1 MGGRLMAAGFDTSI
15 YKVPEQP
22 DPLNRLTGLLQMQGA
37 LQSQEIQRETLNRLR
52 SEQAVG
58 QAYQQAVGPD
68 GQVDINKL
76 GGIIAKDPRAA
87 YGASAGLRDAITA
100 RGNQIGNQQAGTSL
114 GITQQGQIANGLA
127 GLVTKPNLSLN
138 DTNQFVD
145 QQVAAGVIPKERGDQ
160 IKGEMAGLNGRQLR
174 QYTLNHFNTVS
185 GIKAA
190 DAATVGTTPE
200 GAPVVGTQGQRL
212 AKTVEQGGIV
222 PSLAPGQA
230 EAQAV
235 DLEGA
240 AKRGQALNEQADQ
253 VPQRKATLNNMLGLL
268 GEFSSGKGAKTE
280 ANYRSA
286 LGRFGLDPGASVTGA
301 TEEFAKMANQIA
313 AQQAS
318 QLGTTDQQQRT
329 VMGANPSTEFSK
341 LGNERVIAV
350 LKGNEDAIAA
360 KRNAFQAWKDANP
373 QGSYD
378 QFSAAFNRDFDPRVF
393 QYLNM
398 GKTQRED
405 FRKSLS
411 TTQQEVFSSAA
422 KKAIANGWIGAPNG
436 Q

>member
-1 MGGRLMAAGFDTSI
+1 MAAGFDTSI
-15 YKVPEQP
+15 YKTAEQP

-37 LQSQEIQRETLNRLR
+37 LQSQEIQRETLSRLR
-52 SEQAVG
+52 SEQAAG

-68 GQVDINKL
+68 GQVDVNKL
-76 GGIIAKDPRAA
+76 GGIIAKDPNAA
-87 YGASAGLRDAITA
+87 YSASQALRDATSL
-100 RGNQIGNQQAGTSL
+100 RGGQIGNQQAGTNL
-114 GITQQGQIANGLA
+114 GITQQNQIANGLA
-127 GLVTKPNLSLN
+127 GLVTDPTLTPEKA
-138 DTNQFVD
+138 TRFVD
-145 QQVAAGVIPKERGDQ
+145 QQIAAGVIPADRGAQ
-160 IKGEMAGLNGRQLR
+160 IKAEMAGMDGRALR
-174 QYTLNHFNTVS
+174 QYALGHYSTIS
-185 GIKAA
+185 GVNAA
-190 DAATVGTTPE
+190 APQVIGTTPQ
-200 GAPVVGTQGQRL
+200 GAQVVGTRGQAV
-212 AKTVEQGGIV
+212 AKQVTQGGIV
-222 PSLAPGQA
+222 PELAPGQA
-230 EAQAV
+230 GAQAV

-240 AKRGQALNEQADQ
+240 AKRGQSLNEQADQ

-268 GEFSSGKGAKTE
+268 NEFSSGKGAKTE

-301 TEEFAKMANQIA
+301 TEEFAKLANQIA

-360 KRNAFQAWKDANP
+360 KRDAFQRFKDANP

-378 QFSAAFNRDFDPRVF
+378 QFSATFNRDFDPRVF

-398 GKTQRED
+398 GKAQREE

-411 TTQQEVFSSAA
+411 PTQQEVFSRAA
-422 KKAIANGWIGAPNG
+422 KTAIANGWIGAPNG

>member
-1 MGGRLMAAGFDTSI
+1 MAAGFDTSI
-15 YKVPEQP
+15 YKTPEQP
-22 DPLNRLTGLLQMQGA
+22 DPLNRLTSLLQMQGA

-52 SEQAVG
+52 SEQAAG

-68 GQVDINKL
+68 GQVDVNKL

-87 YGASAGLRDAITA
+87 YAASQALREASSL
-100 RGNQIGNQQAGTSL
+100 RGSQIGNQQASTNL

-127 GLVTKPNLSLN
+127 GLATDPTLNLDKAN
-138 DTNQFVD
+138 RFVD
-145 QQVAAGVIPKERGDQ
+145 QKVAAGVIPADRGAQ
-160 IKGEMAGLNGRQLR
+160 IKGEMAGMNGRALR
-174 QYTLNHFNTVS
+174 QYALDHFNTVS
-185 GIKAA
+185 GVNAA
-190 DAATVGTTPE
+190 APQSIGTTPE
-200 GAPVVGTQGQRL
+200 GAPVIGTRGQAVAKQVTQGG
-212 AKTVEQGGIV
+212 VV
-222 PSLAPGQA
+222 PELAPGQA
-230 EAQAV
+230 GAQAV

-240 AKRGQALNEQADQ
+240 ARRGQALNEQADQ

-268 GEFSSGKGAKTE
+268 NEFSSGKGAKTE

-301 TEEFAKMANQIA
+301 TEEFAKLANQIA

-350 LKGNEDAIAA
+350 LKGNEDAISA
-360 KRNAFQAWKDANP
+360 KRDAFQRFKAANP

-411 TTQQEVFSSAA
+411 PTQQEVFSRAA
-422 KKAIANGWIGAPNG
+422 KTAIANGWIGAPNG